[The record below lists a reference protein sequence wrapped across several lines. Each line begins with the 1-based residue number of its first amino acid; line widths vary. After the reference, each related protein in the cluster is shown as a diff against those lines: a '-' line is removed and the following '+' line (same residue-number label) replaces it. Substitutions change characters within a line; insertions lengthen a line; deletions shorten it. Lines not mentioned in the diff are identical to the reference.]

1 METMKDWTAAEIRT
15 LRKQLGMTQRDF
27 AETLGVTQV
36 YISYMEGGMKRP
48 GKILKRLL
56 DCMDR
61 ETKTKGG

>member
-1 METMKDWTAAEIRT
+1 MEAMKDWTPEEIRAF
-15 LRKQLGMTQRDF
+15 RKQLGMTQTNF

-56 DCMDR
+56 DCLER
-61 ETKTKGG
+61 ERKMKGA

>member
-1 METMKDWTAAEIRT
+1 MGIMKNWTPEEIRAF
-15 LRKQLGMTQRDF
+15 RKLLGLTQRDF

-56 DCMDR
+56 DCTER
-61 ETKTKGG
+61 ETKLKGV